1 MMERHYLLSCLCAYT
16 WVATIAPSC
25 KFLEGLTNHEAMTSF
40 SYFYFLILH
49 ACSFPVAS
57 HCMDG
62 DFFRVFRPQGDR
74 RFILKEF
81 GRNKRSFLL
90 SHFFLLFLKHA
101 GTTKSRKDKRT
112 VVDKKGRRERLSSL
126 WLRGKKQA
134 KQEKGSKRMSFHFS
148 SFSFLFY
155 FIFWA
160 SDVEVVALFLYM
172 HNLYVHP
179 HSLTD

>member
-25 KFLEGLTNHEAMTSF
+25 KFLEGLTNHEAMISF

-74 RFILKEF
+74 RFILEEF
-81 GRNKRSFLL
+81 GRNKRSFFHFLISSSYFLSMREPQNQEKTRELL
-90 SHFFLLFLKHA
+90 LI
-101 GTTKSRKDKRT
+101 
-112 VVDKKGRRERLSSL
+112 RREE
-126 WLRGKKQA
+126 GKDFMA
-134 KQEKGSKRMSFHFS
+134 LAEGEKASKARKGVKKNVLFYSS
-148 SFSFLFY
+148 SFSFFLF
-155 FIFWA
+155 FFPF
-160 SDVEVVALFLYM
+160 LFHL
-172 HNLYVHP
+172 LCF
-179 HSLTD
+179 